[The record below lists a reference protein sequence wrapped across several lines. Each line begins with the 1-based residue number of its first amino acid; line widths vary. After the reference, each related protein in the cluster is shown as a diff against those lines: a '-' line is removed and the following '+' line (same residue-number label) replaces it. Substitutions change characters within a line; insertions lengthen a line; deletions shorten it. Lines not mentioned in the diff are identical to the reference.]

1 MDNKTIKLSY
11 TNKSVNST
19 FWVRKM
25 NKRLKVVLFVL
36 LGIASF
42 IGLVIGGYFLLNSA
56 YSATIYNVQ
65 IVDENGNPMNNL
77 TRNLVSSDTN
87 FVKLDVNIKAS
98 DSQQVALF
106 SSSNPDVAK
115 VIRQDDGYV
124 LKYYTAGSATIT
136 AYSQLMPEVRDS
148 FVITVNQNFIDNIVI
163 ADYADN
169 HFSVF
174 ADGVTH
180 PYPYCAVGADG
191 EKEDAN
197 NAIFDSMLL
206 RVVDNYDKSVFS
218 SIKINQIDKTVEI
231 KTNIVVAD
239 STQVFYLQAYYV
251 DDQQNEHVIKNF
263 AYYVDVVGKKIVD
276 IQLLIC
282 KDYNFD
288 SSKPGYI
295 YLSIDDEHF
304 DYKKTNEI
312 IMNDVVFSSGVS
324 DLYFKIRLIYSNHTS
339 ADVSAGE
346 VGVDSTEDV
355 NDKCLTF
362 TGSEAL
368 GMDCWLLTFKLPTTD
383 YSSQGQIERE
393 FKIGYSQN
401 LAEGQNTSI
410 EKTFKVTYKF
420 DKDII
425 EEGKTVNYY
434 QDFVNQ
440 NLYASVVKESDLDTV
455 LYYEYIYWDN
465 RYLDRNNVVIQDGK
479 IVKFLKNDYSSTLQ
493 YKMVIDNSGAFL
505 YYIDKNKDGK
515 VYDKDFKEYEIV
527 KDGLDKTLYYTK
539 DGEYFDKNFKQI
551 ENPNN

>member
-1 MDNKTIKLSY
+1 
-11 TNKSVNST
+11 
-19 FWVRKM
+19 M

-42 IGLVIGGYFLLNSA
+42 VGLVIGGYFLLNSA

-65 IVDENGNPMNNL
+65 IVDENGSPMNNI

-87 FVKLDVNIKAS
+87 FVKLDVNIQSS

-115 VIRQDDGYV
+115 VIRQDDGYI

-163 ADYADN
+163 ADYIDN
-169 HFSVF
+169 RFSVF

-180 PYPYCAVGADG
+180 PYPYCAVGTDG
-191 EKEDAN
+191 EKESTD

-206 RVVDNYDKSVFS
+206 RVVDNYDKSVFE
-218 SIKINQIDKTVEI
+218 SIKINQINKTVEI

-239 STQVFYLQAYYV
+239 STQVFYLQAYYI

-276 IQLLIC
+276 IQLLISE
-282 KDYNFD
+282 DYRFD
-288 SSKPGYI
+288 SSKSGYI
-295 YLSIDDEHF
+295 YLSTDDDHF

-312 IMNDVVFSSGVS
+312 IMKDVVFSSGVS
-324 DLYFKIRLIYSNHTS
+324 NLYFKIRLIYSNHTS
-339 ADVSAGE
+339 ADVSTG
-346 VGVDSTEDV
+346 GVVVTGMEDI
-355 NDKCLTF
+355 NDKCLNF
-362 TGSEAL
+362 TGSIDL
-368 GMDCWLLTFKLPTTD
+368 GMDCWLLSFTLPKTD
-383 YSSQGQIERE
+383 YSSQGKIERE
-393 FKIGYSQN
+393 FKIEYSQN
-401 LAEGQNTSI
+401 LAEGQNTSL
-410 EKTFKVTYKF
+410 ERTFKVTYKF
-420 DKDII
+420 DKAII
-425 EEGKTVNYY
+425 EEGNNVNHYKN
-434 QDFVNQ
+434 FVNQ
-440 NLYASVVKESDLDTV
+440 NLYASVVKESDLDTI
-455 LYYEYIYWDN
+455 LYYEYIYWDS
-465 RYLDRNNVVIQDGK
+465 RYLDRNNVVIKDGK
-479 IVKFLKNDYSSTLQ
+479 IVSFINDEYSSNLQ

-527 KDGLDKTLYYTK
+527 KDGLGKTLYYTK